1 MNKELFLKT
10 AFCCMACDG
19 NIADEE
25 VRIIKEQS
33 KKNDFLNNLDIEN
46 LLNVYIS
53 SINSEGISFLK
64 SYLNEVRDNNFTNDE
79 KVQLLK
85 IAIDIIEADNEV
97 QYSEVKFFK
106 EIFNCLNVP
115 EDLIEKEFPDKE
127 IYFLP
132 DIAQQDYEFVLN
144 SNFASIN
151 LNNADTV

>member
-1 MNKELFLKT
+1 MNRELFLKT

-97 QYSEVKFFK
+97 QYSEIKFFK
-106 EIFNCLNVP
+106 EIFNRLNVP
-115 EDLIEKEFPDKE
+115 EDLIEKEFPDKD

-151 LNNADTV
+151 LNSAEHV